1 MELPKKL
8 TSFEHLDVVGLDQRE
23 LSNIP
28 ALGLPYFAGNVP
40 FKHQ

>member
-23 LSNIP
+23 SNIP

-40 FKHQ
+40 FEHQ